1 MMLLIGS
8 KIITKKVAQM
18 KIKCHLETG
27 YVGTYYEDEIEV
39 PDDYTDQEIEEE
51 VSDYMMQNIS
61 IWWEHSEEK

>member
-1 MMLLIGS
+1 
-8 KIITKKVAQM
+8 M